1 MPFTFNSHAK
11 TQSLTRWLLTIG
23 VPLALSLAM
32 GAVQAQT
39 WPTKTVKIV
48 VPFAPGGASDIL
60 ARAIAQPLSQ
70 FWGQS
75 VVIDNKPGAGGTLG
89 ADIVAK

>member
-1 MPFTFNSHAK
+1 VPFTFNSHAK
-11 TQSLTRWLLTIG
+11 TQSLARWLLTIG

-60 ARAIAQPLSQ
+60 ALKSVLGPIRGDRQQTRRRWHAGSRYR
-70 FWGQS
+70 GQ
-75 VVIDNKPGAGGTLG
+75 I
-89 ADIVAK
+89 

>member
-11 TQSLTRWLLTIG
+11 TRSLTRWLLTIG

-48 VPFAPGGASDIL
+48 VP
-60 ARAIAQPLSQ
+60 
-70 FWGQS
+70 
-75 VVIDNKPGAGGTLG
+75 
-89 ADIVAK
+89 

>member
-1 MPFTFNSHAK
+1 MPFKLKTHANA
-11 TQSLTRWLLTIG
+11 TSVTRKLLTVG
-23 VPLALSLAM
+23 FSLALSLAM

-60 ARAIAQPLSQ
+60 ARAIAQP
-70 FWGQS
+70 
-75 VVIDNKPGAGGTLG
+75 
-89 ADIVAK
+89 